1 MRKSEM
7 ENKWEQAQIREYL
20 HKSAREEQIP
30 KSLLPEQMEQWLRQ
44 QTSQMGEKGEEIMR
58 KRDQDFSQEQK
69 EPRKRGKY
77 FRWWCGSLAAA
88 ACLAL
93 VLYAAGRNMDW
104 ELGTKKNGA
113 SASDTYDKM
122 ESAAGEAAEESAIEK
137 EESSEGTTYDKI
149 YQSFDKIWRQ
159 QEELFQNN
167 AKFAERE
174 MAVDDAAAAEAGEA
188 ASGADAGGAESY
200 SLDQSADSSAEMTKA
215 EGEAGDFGKTNQQE
229 EAVEEA
235 DIIKNDGRYLY
246 QVVCRED
253 NSKYAV
259 RIADTKDGLKE
270 AACVGSFEVI
280 QDIYIWEDKLVV
292 LEPGWAESAAV
303 NEPVPQRTEYMDGA
317 DSGGFIQILKAMA
330 ENIFTNGETATTETA
345 TTDMAY
351 SGYAYCRIHVYD
363 ISDRS
368 NPQEYHTF
376 TVKGSYMDSRISNGY
391 LYFFTS
397 CQADRPSTKED
408 YKAYIPTL
416 DGEPMAEDKIFL
428 PQETDETAYLVM
440 ASIDM
445 ERPNEFVD
453 SHALVTS
460 ADKFYV
466 SEKNIYV
473 ADTQYAEYNK
483 EGKSTDSTK
492 LYRYS
497 YKDGRM
503 HKDAEG
509 TVKGTLRDDMSIN
522 EYQDHLRLV
531 TTVESM
537 EVEKIVD
544 DLSGEELGY
553 DSASMETTN
562 SLYVLDQNLQVA
574 GKIEH
579 LAKDERI
586 YSARFMGASGYFVTF
601 RETDPLFSVDLSNP
615 KDPKILGELK
625 ISGFSEYLH
634 FYADNL
640 LLGIGMEADEK
651 TGQTKGM
658 KLSMFD
664 ISNPTD
670 VKEQSK
676 LDLSEYDYS
685 DALYNYKAVLID
697 PKKNLFGFSAESY
710 SEDSKR
716 MYLLFSYR
724 DGGFQE
730 IMKIDCSD
738 NNRYSWTIRGTYIKD
753 RFFLLSEN
761 GLIEEYSLTDG
772 SKTAELQLID
782 R

>member
-1 MRKSEM
+1 
-7 ENKWEQAQIREYL
+7 
-20 HKSAREEQIP
+20 
-30 KSLLPEQMEQWLRQ
+30 
-44 QTSQMGEKGEEIMR
+44 
-58 KRDQDFSQEQK
+58 
-69 EPRKRGKY
+69 
-77 FRWWCGSLAAA
+77 
-88 ACLAL
+88 
-93 VLYAAGRNMDW
+93 
-104 ELGTKKNGA
+104 
-113 SASDTYDKM
+113 
-122 ESAAGEAAEESAIEK
+122 
-137 EESSEGTTYDKI
+137 
-149 YQSFDKIWRQ
+149 
-159 QEELFQNN
+159 
-167 AKFAERE
+167 
-174 MAVDDAAAAEAGEA
+174 
-188 ASGADAGGAESY
+188 
-200 SLDQSADSSAEMTKA
+200 
-215 EGEAGDFGKTNQQE
+215 
-229 EAVEEA
+229 
-235 DIIKNDGRYLY
+235 
-246 QVVCRED
+246 
-253 NSKYAV
+253 
-259 RIADTKDGLKE
+259 
-270 AACVGSFEVI
+270 
-280 QDIYIWEDKLVV
+280 
-292 LEPGWAESAAV
+292 
-303 NEPVPQRTEYMDGA
+303 
-317 DSGGFIQILKAMA
+317 
-330 ENIFTNGETATTETA
+330 
-345 TTDMAY
+345 MAY

-363 ISDRS
+363 IADRS

-509 TVKGTLRDDMSIN
+509 TVKGTLRDDMSMN

-586 YSARFMGASGYFVTF
+586 YSARFMGTSGYFVTF

-710 SEDSKR
+710 SEDNKR

-772 SKTAELQLID
+772 SKTAELQLVD

>member
-1 MRKSEM
+1 
-7 ENKWEQAQIREYL
+7 
-20 HKSAREEQIP
+20 
-30 KSLLPEQMEQWLRQ
+30 
-44 QTSQMGEKGEEIMR
+44 
-58 KRDQDFSQEQK
+58 
-69 EPRKRGKY
+69 
-77 FRWWCGSLAAA
+77 
-88 ACLAL
+88 
-93 VLYAAGRNMDW
+93 MDW

-122 ESAAGEAAEESAIEK
+122 ESAAGEAAEESVIEK
-137 EESSEGTTYDKI
+137 EESAEGTTYDKI

-246 QVVCRED
+246 QVVCQED

-397 CQADRPSTKED
+397 CQANRPSTKED

-428 PQETDETAYLVM
+428 PQETDETSYLVM

-473 ADTQYAEYNK
+473 ADTQ
-483 EGKSTDSTK
+483 
-492 LYRYS
+492 
-497 YKDGRM
+497 
-503 HKDAEG
+503 
-509 TVKGTLRDDMSIN
+509 
-522 EYQDHLRLV
+522 
-531 TTVESM
+531 
-537 EVEKIVD
+537 
-544 DLSGEELGY
+544 
-553 DSASMETTN
+553 
-562 SLYVLDQNLQVA
+562 
-574 GKIEH
+574 
-579 LAKDERI
+579 
-586 YSARFMGASGYFVTF
+586 
-601 RETDPLFSVDLSNP
+601 
-615 KDPKILGELK
+615 
-625 ISGFSEYLH
+625 
-634 FYADNL
+634 
-640 LLGIGMEADEK
+640 
-651 TGQTKGM
+651 
-658 KLSMFD
+658 
-664 ISNPTD
+664 
-670 VKEQSK
+670 
-676 LDLSEYDYS
+676 
-685 DALYNYKAVLID
+685 
-697 PKKNLFGFSAESY
+697 
-710 SEDSKR
+710 
-716 MYLLFSYR
+716 
-724 DGGFQE
+724 
-730 IMKIDCSD
+730 
-738 NNRYSWTIRGTYIKD
+738 
-753 RFFLLSEN
+753 
-761 GLIEEYSLTDG
+761 
-772 SKTAELQLID
+772 
-782 R
+782 